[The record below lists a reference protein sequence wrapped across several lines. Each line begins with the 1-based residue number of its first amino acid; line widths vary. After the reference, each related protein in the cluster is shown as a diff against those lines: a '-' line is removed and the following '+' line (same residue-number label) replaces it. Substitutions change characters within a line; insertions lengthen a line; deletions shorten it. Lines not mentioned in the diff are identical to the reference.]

1 MKKLQTYQNSFSL
14 DSEDDW
20 DIRSLMQDV
29 TNPTAEVGFD
39 ISNVMLDLKSSGLT
53 SSLGLQGFFN
63 NWAES
68 VSNMGSGGV
77 GVAASIVDTN
87 INNNTIARIGNNANI
102 KAGDITVNSANKV
115 VQMNAAGDVA
125 KLWKIADGASGSK
138 GGVGGTIMLESV
150 ESTAKAQIGDNAV
163 IVANG
168 DLSQNKGNVNINAVN
183 SQDFLTAVVTGS
195 KATSSGGVAISG
207 SVVVQDILETLLHKL
222 VNLRS
227 KLTI

>member
-1 MKKLQTYQNSFSL
+1 
-14 DSEDDW
+14 
-20 DIRSLMQDV
+20 
-29 TNPTAEVGFD
+29 
-39 ISNVMLDLKSSGLT
+39 
-53 SSLGLQGFFN
+53 
-63 NWAES
+63 
-68 VSNMGSGGV
+68 
-77 GVAASIVDTN
+77 
-87 INNNTIARIGNNANI
+87 
-102 KAGDITVNSANKV
+102 
-115 VQMNAAGDVA
+115 MNAAGDVA

-207 SVVVQDILETLLHKL
+207 SVVVQDIFGDTIAQVGKSNIQAN
-222 VNLRS
+222 NLNVVS
-227 KLTI
+227 GKGQINLAKKSLGQLIDLSLIHI